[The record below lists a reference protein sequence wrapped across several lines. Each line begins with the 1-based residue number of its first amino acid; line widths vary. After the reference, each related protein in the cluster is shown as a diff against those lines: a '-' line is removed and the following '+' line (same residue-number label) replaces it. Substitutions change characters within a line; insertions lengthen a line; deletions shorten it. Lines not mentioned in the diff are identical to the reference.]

1 MIEKNGEIREGRT
14 PEPEHVKAGR
24 DDAAR
29 RGLDRFEHDTVKQAA
44 DAASSRLK
52 DARRK

>member
-1 MIEKNGEIREGRT
+1 MIEKDGEIKPGRT

-24 DDAAR
+24 DDANR
-29 RGLDRFEHDTVKQAA
+29 HDPDRFEHDTVKQAA